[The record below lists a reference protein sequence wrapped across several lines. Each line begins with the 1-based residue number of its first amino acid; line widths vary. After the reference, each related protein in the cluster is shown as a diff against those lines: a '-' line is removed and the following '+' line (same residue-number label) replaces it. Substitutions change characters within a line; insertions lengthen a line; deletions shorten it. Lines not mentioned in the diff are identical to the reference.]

1 MLGILHHI
9 KTTGGKDLTQ
19 IISSQLEILIVNI
32 KIFFDTDYIRSATD
46 RRFLQHFARILES
59 WRQLGNVKKIWEKR
73 VETHSSVYFK
83 LWHKFWIAWI
93 KFLLNDLEYTI
104 IEQLN
109 FCEMKWSFLQCK
121 RFALDEGTK
130 HIEPNCHF
138 IDIHFTWDLVQDRN
152 NYA

>member
-59 WRQLGNVKKIWEKR
+59 
-73 VETHSSVYFK
+73 
-83 LWHKFWIAWI
+83 
-93 KFLLNDLEYTI
+93 
-104 IEQLN
+104 
-109 FCEMKWSFLQCK
+109 
-121 RFALDEGTK
+121 
-130 HIEPNCHF
+130 
-138 IDIHFTWDLVQDRN
+138 
-152 NYA
+152 